1 MARKGFLLMNDLY
14 KQFTVGIEE
23 EYMICN
29 PKDGSLVDRA
39 SFIMNHFKDIMPE
52 RFSFELIEA
61 EIESNTSVHYEIRE
75 AIKELSFLRREL
87 QELGKNNDFCL
98 GISGTHPTAK
108 PSDQKFIQNESYDWV
123 SNQLGYYAKR
133 NMTFST
139 HMHITIPDFEKSVNI
154 MNGLRRWIAPLL
166 SLSCNSPFFDAEKTG
181 MRSSRTMQFGA
192 FPRTNI
198 PNKFE
203 LLSDYEDL
211 NNNLIKANSISKNR
225 HIWWKIRPHLE
236 YKTLEF
242 RVCDAQRSLENV
254 RVLTSLARA
263 LTYASFIDYSKGKL
277 AEDFSL
283 DYLNDSLWKA
293 SRFNFD
299 ALVYDE
305 VLDKIL
311 SLKDLI
317 LLMCE
322 YSYEALKLFGDE
334 DIISK
339 VESMIKNGNECDEQ
353 IKVYNESGFD
363 GLNLFLINNV
373 DI

>member
-133 NMTFST
+133 NMTFSA

-166 SLSCNSPFFDAEKTG
+166 SLSCNSPFFDAKKTG

-225 HIWWKIRPHLE
+225 HIWWKIRPHLD

>member
-29 PKDGSLVDRA
+29 PNDGSLVDRA

-236 YKTLEF
+236 YRTLEF

-263 LTYASFIDYSKGKL
+263 LTYTSFIDYSKGKL

-305 VLDKIL
+305 VQDKIL

-322 YSYEALKLFGDE
+322 YSYDALKLFGDE

>member
-1 MARKGFLLMNDLY
+1 MARKGFLLMDDLY

-23 EYMICN
+23 EYMICD

-75 AIKELSFLRREL
+75 AIKELSFLRRQL

-225 HIWWKIRPHLE
+225 PIWWKIRPHLE

-277 AEDFSL
+277 AEDFSI

>member
-1 MARKGFLLMNDLY
+1 MARKGFLLMNHLH

-29 PKDGSLVDRA
+29 PMDGTLVDRA

-75 AIKELSFLRREL
+75 AIKELSFLRSEL

-139 HMHITIPDFEKSVNI
+139 HVHITIPDFEKSVNI

-198 PNKFE
+198 PNKFD

-225 HIWWKIRPHLE
+225 HIWWKIRPHLD

-277 AEDFSL
+277 VEDFSL

-305 VLDKIL
+305 VQDKIV

-339 VESMIKNGNECDEQ
+339 VESIIKNGNECDEQ
-353 IKVYNESGFD
+353 IKVFNESGFD

>member
-133 NMTFST
+133 NMTFSA

>member
-133 NMTFST
+133 NMTFSA

-203 LLSDYEDL
+203 LLSEYEDL

>member
-29 PKDGSLVDRA
+29 PNDGSLVDRA

-139 HMHITIPDFEKSVNI
+139 HMHITVPDFEKSVNI

-305 VLDKIL
+305 VQDKIL

-317 LLMCE
+317 QEMCE

-334 DIISK
+334 DIITI
-339 VESMIKNGNECDEQ
+339 VEDIIKNGNECDEQ

>member
-1 MARKGFLLMNDLY
+1 MNDFY
-14 KQFTVGIEE
+14 KKFTIGIEE
-23 EYMICN
+23 EYMICD
-29 PKDGSLVDRA
+29 PKSGKLVDKA
-39 SFIMNHFKDIMPE
+39 SFIMNHFKDTFPE

-61 EIESNTSVHYEIRE
+61 EIESNTSVHYEIRN
-75 AIKELSFLRREL
+75 AIKELSMLRLEL
-87 QELGKNNDFCL
+87 QNLGRDNNFCL

-108 PSDQKFIQNESYDWV
+108 PSDQQFIKNESYDWV

-139 HMHITIPDFEKSVNI
+139 HMHITIPDFEKSVNV

-166 SLSCNSPFFDAEKTG
+166 ALSCNSPFFDGHKTG

-198 PNKFE
+198 PNKIDQ
-203 LLSDYEDL
+203 LSDYEDL
-211 NNNLIKANSISKNR
+211 NNNLISTNAISKNR
-225 HIWWKIRPHLE
+225 HIWWKIRPHLD

-254 RVLTSLARA
+254 RILSSLARA
-263 LTYASFIDYSKGKL
+263 LTYTSYIDYLEGNL
-277 AEDFSL
+277 IEDLSL

-305 VLDKIL
+305 ASDKII
-311 SLKDLI
+311 SIEEYILI
-317 LLMCE
+317 MCE
-322 YSYEALKLFGDE
+322 YCYESLKLFGDE
-334 DIISK
+334 DIIIK
-339 VESMIKNGNECDEQ
+339 VKNLLKNGTECDEQ
-353 IKVYNESGFD
+353 IKIYNESGFD
-363 GLNLFLINNV
+363 ALNLFLINNV
-373 DI
+373 DM

>member
-61 EIESNTSVHYEIRE
+61 EIESNTSVHYEIRD

-322 YSYEALKLFGDE
+322 YSYDALKLFGDE

>member
-61 EIESNTSVHYEIRE
+61 EIESNTSVHYEIRD

-203 LLSDYEDL
+203 ILSDYENL

>member
-29 PKDGSLVDRA
+29 PNDGSLVDRA

-61 EIESNTSVHYEIRE
+61 EIESNTSVHYKIRE

-139 HMHITIPDFEKSVNI
+139 HMHISIPDFEKSVNI

-236 YKTLEF
+236 YRTLEF

-334 DIISK
+334 DIITI
-339 VESMIKNGNECDEQ
+339 VEDIIKNGNECDEQ

-373 DI
+373 GI

>member
-87 QELGKNNDFCL
+87 QELGKSNDFCL

-108 PSDQKFIQNESYDWV
+108 PSNQKFIQNESYDWV

-225 HIWWKIRPHLE
+225 HIWWKIRPHLD

-305 VLDKIL
+305 ILDKIL

>member
-29 PKDGSLVDRA
+29 PNDGSLVDRA

-61 EIESNTSVHYEIRE
+61 EIESNTSVHYKIRE

-236 YKTLEF
+236 YRTLEF

-305 VLDKIL
+305 VQDKIL

-317 LLMCE
+317 QEMCE

-334 DIISK
+334 DIITI
-339 VESMIKNGNECDEQ
+339 VEDIIKNGNECDEQ

-373 DI
+373 GI

>member
-236 YKTLEF
+236 YRTLEF

-305 VLDKIL
+305 VQDKIL

-317 LLMCE
+317 QEMCE

-334 DIISK
+334 DIITI
-339 VESMIKNGNECDEQ
+339 VEDIIKNGNECDEQ

-373 DI
+373 GI

>member
-87 QELGKNNDFCL
+87 QELGKNNNFCL

-139 HMHITIPDFEKSVNI
+139 HMHITIPDFKKSVNI

-322 YSYEALKLFGDE
+322 YSYDALKLFGDE

>member
-87 QELGKNNDFCL
+87 QELGKKNDFCL
-98 GISGTHPTAK
+98 GVSGTHPTAK

>member
-133 NMTFST
+133 NMTFSA

-166 SLSCNSPFFDAEKTG
+166 SLSCNSPFFDAKKTG

-203 LLSDYEDL
+203 LLSEYEDL

>member
-305 VLDKIL
+305 VLNKVL

-317 LLMCE
+317 LLMCD

>member
-75 AIKELSFLRREL
+75 AIEELSFLRREL

-139 HMHITIPDFEKSVNI
+139 HMHITIPNFEKSVNI

-203 LLSDYEDL
+203 LLSEYEDL

-363 GLNLFLINNV
+363 GLNLFLINNI

>member
-133 NMTFST
+133 NMTFSA

-166 SLSCNSPFFDAEKTG
+166 SLSCNSPFFDAKKTG

-203 LLSDYEDL
+203 LLSEYEDL

-305 VLDKIL
+305 VLDKVL

>member
-61 EIESNTSVHYEIRE
+61 EIESNTSVHYEIRD

-87 QELGKNNDFCL
+87 QELGKNNNFCL

-139 HMHITIPDFEKSVNI
+139 HVHITIPDFDKSVNI

-203 LLSDYEDL
+203 LLSEYEDL

-225 HIWWKIRPHLE
+225 HIWWKIRPHLD

>member
-29 PKDGSLVDRA
+29 PKDGSLVDKA

-98 GISGTHPTAK
+98 GISGTHPTAN

-139 HMHITIPDFEKSVNI
+139 HMHITVPDFEKSVNI

-203 LLSDYEDL
+203 LLSEYEDL

-322 YSYEALKLFGDE
+322 YSYDALKLFGDE

>member
-166 SLSCNSPFFDAEKTG
+166 SLSCNSPFFDAKKTG

-203 LLSDYEDL
+203 LLSEYEDL

>member
-203 LLSDYEDL
+203 LLSEYEDL

-225 HIWWKIRPHLE
+225 HIWWKIRPHLD

-299 ALVYDE
+299 SLVYDE

>member
-1 MARKGFLLMNDLY
+1 MF
-14 KQFTVGIEE
+14 
-23 EYMICN
+23 
-29 PKDGSLVDRA
+29 
-39 SFIMNHFKDIMPE
+39 
-52 RFSFELIEA
+52 
-61 EIESNTSVHYEIRE
+61 
-75 AIKELSFLRREL
+75 
-87 QELGKNNDFCL
+87 
-98 GISGTHPTAK
+98 
-108 PSDQKFIQNESYDWV
+108 
-123 SNQLGYYAKR
+123 YAQV
-133 NMTFST
+133 
-139 HMHITIPDFEKSVNI
+139 E
-154 MNGLRRWIAPLL
+154 
-166 SLSCNSPFFDAEKTG
+166 
-181 MRSSRTMQFGA
+181 
-192 FPRTNI
+192 
-198 PNKFE
+198 
-203 LLSDYEDL
+203 
-211 NNNLIKANSISKNR
+211 
-225 HIWWKIRPHLE
+225 
-236 YKTLEF
+236 
-242 RVCDAQRSLENV
+242 RSLENV

-277 AEDFSL
+277 SEDFSL

>member
-133 NMTFST
+133 NMTFSA

-166 SLSCNSPFFDAEKTG
+166 SLSCNSPFFDAKKTG

-305 VLDKIL
+305 VLDKVL

>member
-133 NMTFST
+133 NMTFSA

-305 VLDKIL
+305 VLDKVL

>member
-203 LLSDYEDL
+203 LLSEYEDL

>member
-75 AIKELSFLRREL
+75 AIKELSYLRRQL

-133 NMTFST
+133 NMTFSA

>member
-39 SFIMNHFKDIMPE
+39 SFIMNHFKDILPE

-87 QELGKNNDFCL
+87 QELGRNNDFCL

-108 PSDQKFIQNESYDWV
+108 PSNQKFIQNESYDWV

-139 HMHITIPDFEKSVNI
+139 HMHITIPEFEKSVNV

-198 PNKFE
+198 PNKFD

-277 AEDFSL
+277 AEDFSI

-339 VESMIKNGNECDEQ
+339 VENMIKNGNECDEQ